1 MTKRIIWILV
11 IVVLVVCAVILL
23 RVRVAERAAAKPASV
38 LPVVVATMVPTRGP
52 VLLTLPAMG
61 VVASDVSTLLSTKVS
76 GQVLAVYRQ
85 EGDVVKKGD
94 VLARIDASELEAKK
108 RGLQSQRQGVEYQ
121 IEAKKGTVKALKTAL
136 STARDTHSR
145 TEELLKVKGASIEQ
159 FRQEE
164 ANIASIEANLAAAQN
179 SISTL
184 RKSMD
189 TLAEKIREVDSLIS
203 YATITSPIDGTVS
216 RSLVKPGDMAMP
228 GKPLMRIAA
237 KTGLYLNISLPDT
250 LHAGEAVFQGK
261 KVPLTPKGQASTSG
275 LVQYVVQIPDGSG
288 VVEGQFVN
296 VRVVVYDGN
305 NVLMPVDSLLTMNG
319 VSSVFVLKGD
329 KAEKVPVHVVAR
341 GVEGVVLQEDF
352 AGRRVI
358 IAKPDILLRA
368 STGVP
373 VLELG
378 E

>member
-121 IEAKKGTVKALKTAL
+121 IEAKKETVKALKTAL

>member
-121 IEAKKGTVKALKTAL
+121 IEAKKETVKALKTAL

-319 VSSVFVLKGD
+319 VSSVFVLEGD